1 MNRSESIAELAT
13 ALSKF
18 QGEVSNPPNSKTVNT
33 GSFSYKYSPLDEI
46 LSLIR
51 PLLSN
56 NGLSMVQAPIMKDG
70 LVGVTT
76 TLLHKSGE
84 WMEFEPILLK
94 LDKQSAQGAGSAITY
109 SRRYAISSILG
120 ISSEDDDDAN
130 SIEPEKGNNK
140 SHTNQN
146 DIGTGTNLA
155 SDKQIELI
163 NKLLKQKEYTEDS
176 INAYIQKA
184 FSKKGLDVID
194 KNEASEIIT
203 MLNDLKK
210 K

>member
-1 MNRSESIAELAT
+1 MNRSESIAELAS
-13 ALSKF
+13 ALAKF
-18 QGEVSNPPNSKTVNT
+18 QEVVTNPSNSKTVNT
-33 GSFSYKYSPLDEI
+33 GKFSYNYSPLDEI

-51 PLLSN
+51 PLLSKE
-56 NGLSMVQAPIMKDG
+56 GLSIVQAPVMKDG

-130 SIEPEKGNNK
+130 SIEPAQENSKASTYTSNAKPLSEAQIKRLHAIAGSANVDADTVKDQVKRKYNK
-140 SHTNQN
+140 EVSELTKTEY
-146 DIGTGTNLA
+146 DAACTGYE
-155 SDKQIELI
+155 S
-163 NKLLKQKEYTEDS
+163 
-176 INAYIQKA
+176 
-184 FSKKGLDVID
+184 
-194 KNEASEIIT
+194 
-203 MLNDLKK
+203 LKK
-210 K
+210 

>member
-1 MNRSESIAELAT
+1 MNRSETIAELAT

-18 QGEVSNPPNSKTVNT
+18 QGEITNPANTKTVST

-56 NGLSMVQAPIMKDG
+56 NGLSLIQAPVMQDG
-70 LVGVTT
+70 MVGVTT

-109 SRRYAISSILG
+109 SRRYAISAILG

-130 SIEPEKGNNK
+130 SIEPNTNKNNNK
-140 SHTNQN
+140 Q
-146 DIGTGTNLA
+146 IGKALSESQINRLYAIANSKGIKAEVVKA
-155 SDKQIELI
+155 SV
-163 NKLLKQKEYTEDS
+163 KQKLNKEVLDLNKQEYDTVCQGYES
-176 INAYIQKA
+176 MK
-184 FSKKGLDVID
+184 
-194 KNEASEIIT
+194 
-203 MLNDLKK
+203 
-210 K
+210 

>member
-130 SIEPEKGNNK
+130 SIEPKSSGANSTENKQGN
-140 SHTNQN
+140 TN
-146 DIGTGTNLA
+146 IA
-155 SDKQIELI
+155 SDKQLGLVY
-163 NKLLKQKEYTEDS
+163 KLVKDKEYGADS
-176 INAYIQKA
+176 ISKYIKTAYNKDS
-184 FSKKGLDVID
+184 SKELTKQ
-194 KNEASEIIT
+194 EASELIE
-203 MLNDLKK
+203 MLNSL
-210 K
+210 